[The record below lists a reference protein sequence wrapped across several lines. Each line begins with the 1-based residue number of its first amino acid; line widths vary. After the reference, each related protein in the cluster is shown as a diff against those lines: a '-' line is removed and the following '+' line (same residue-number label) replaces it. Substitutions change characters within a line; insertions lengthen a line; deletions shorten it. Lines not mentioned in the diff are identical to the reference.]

1 MSFAVQ
7 FLGQLLFH
15 RAGFY
20 LHLSTF
26 KGACVSGFRHLHGGR
41 NKYQLQKHLR
51 TGSCSWL
58 SKLLYVF
65 HIAVYMIRSVSQLS
79 TYVAFVCICYTYMYM
94 YMYMHTKIPETLL
107 YLSRPYASGFQR

>member
-20 LHLSTF
+20 LHLSTV

-65 HIAVYMIRSVSQLS
+65 HIAVYMIRSVFTIIDLCSFCVYMLHL
-79 TYVAFVCICYTYMYM
+79 YVYVYVYEHVYENVYVYT
-94 YMYMHTKIPETLL
+94 H
-107 YLSRPYASGFQR
+107 